1 MLCEPRETP
10 GPHEGLYFI
19 YLLRWSS
26 SSVFKLCIIE
36 FQASQNSYK
45 NDNLVPSNKKENRN
59 SVKKEERKKNKPSY
73 NYPTGRA
80 LNVWYEWRCKGKKDL
95 SFERQDVSGLRS
107 PWSSAKRRWPALP
120 SWQQG
125 SHVGNGYRDHTITFQ
140 PYAATMTILITFKR
154 TE

>member
-59 SVKKEERKKNKPSY
+59 SVKKEERKKNKK
-73 NYPTGRA
+73 A
-80 LNVWYEWRCKGKKDL
+80 
-95 SFERQDVSGLRS
+95 F
-107 PWSSAKRRWPALP
+107 
-120 SWQQG
+120 
-125 SHVGNGYRDHTITFQ
+125 I
-140 PYAATMTILITFKR
+140 
-154 TE
+154 